1 MEILSRNS
9 NHLNNE
15 TVALVIYVG
24 MKIATL
30 RGKKQTPP
38 KKKTPTKTNK
48 YHYPRVHL
56 CYFFLQ

>member
-1 MEILSRNS
+1 MEILSQNS

-38 KKKTPTKTNK
+38 PQKKPTKTNK
-48 YHYPRVHL
+48 NHYPRVHL

>member
-38 KKKTPTKTNK
+38 PPKKTHKNKQKSLPTGTFM
-48 YHYPRVHL
+48 L
-56 CYFFLQ
+56 FFLQ